1 CPYCAEEIQDEAIV
15 CRYCG
20 KDLSQPVPPIQQ
32 SNNYQTTE
40 SPKPKKKKRPI
51 LIIFLVLLLVIF
63 IVSISGG
70 NDEDTVTV
78 VDPVA
83 ATIAALN
90 TQNAA
95 PAKEATPFVDTNSE
109 NNQIESTSTTQVGTV
124 RSNPAP
130 VGSEVIVDDMAFLIL
145 NTIRPANDIVKA
157 GTEFNTTP
165 EEGQEY
171 VFIEIQ
177 VTCKKTSD
185 EKCSFNPSFS
195 TKLLGSKGIEYD
207 PDIFVVGVDKIL
219 ESSEFYGDAVIS
231 GYIPF
236 IISKDEANLILV
248 YDPFLGDKFYLQ
260 IP

>member
-1 CPYCAEEIQDEAIV
+1 MKKCPYCAEEIQDEAIV

-90 TQNAA
+90 GQNVAVPTTAA
-95 PAKEATPFVDTNSE
+95 PDSQQNPTEATK
-109 NNQIESTSTTQVGTV
+109 QIYHIG
-124 RSNPAP
+124 
-130 VGSEVIVDDMAFLIL
+130 
-145 NTIRPANDIVKA
+145 DIVKIGDVQLIITQA
-157 GTEFNTTP
+157 YDIQPSDFYKP
-165 EEGQEY
+165 DEGNRYIGLDVTFENVGDDSEY
-171 VFIEIQ
+171 VS
-177 VTCKKTSD
+177 TSD
-185 EKCSFNPSFS
+185 F
-195 TKLLGSKGIEYD
+195 KLIG
-207 PDIFVVGVDKIL
+207 PDGFQYATSYKAELAGDLTTVV
-219 ESSEFYGDAVIS
+219 E
-231 GYIPF
+231 
-236 IISKDEANLILV
+236 NLITGTKIAGSAG
-248 YDPFLGDKFYLQ
+248 FE
-260 IP
+260 IPTEQTGFRLIYKPSLSWDDITVEFEIGY